1 MKCTHKRSYKQ
12 YLQRKR
18 IHIFKIICLNLI
30 CKVIALLIKNLPRF
44 FFSYYIDCFNFSQK
58 LTCLFQ
64 NLCCNQQVS
73 FLEYRWGRIIVW
85 IYFNNY
91 WKTLETGIQLTWQC
105 RASLFCADVTQKL
118 ITQSHIHTQT
128 NTNLTFLKSEKPN
141 GKVLAPDKSH
151 FDALSLGRGSRG
163 CEIDLSPFSWRHLPP
178 PGCPAPDTGPTALTA
193 RPLEEAKAPYY
204 SAQMPVSATRLRALS
219 GSTGLFRLLSH
230 SLLKS
235 FGQFLD
241 SITELEILIP
251 KRYRLDRQ
259 AGVGRGR
266 RPRT

>member
-1 MKCTHKRSYKQ
+1 MHFW
-12 YLQRKR
+12 L
-18 IHIFKIICLNLI
+18 KIYQG
-30 CKVIALLIKNLPRF
+30 F

-163 CEIDLSPFSWRHLPP
+163 CEIKRELKIAF
-178 PGCPAPDTGPTALTA
+178 
-193 RPLEEAKAPYY
+193 Y
-204 SAQMPVSATRLRALS
+204 SHTVPRMRSM
-219 GSTGLFRLLSH
+219 LLW
-230 SLLKS
+230 
-235 FGQFLD
+235 
-241 SITELEILIP
+241 
-251 KRYRLDRQ
+251 
-259 AGVGRGR
+259 
-266 RPRT
+266 